1 MPPNASA
8 QHVHGAWRHGWRCRC
23 VVLGSCKGSAGHKEQ
38 EPWLRPG
45 HLCSASDLLS
55 GSGLLGA
62 FLRLP
67 LCAGGQGGASLSAE
81 KVLYTR
87 HQRCATPLRSSHY
100 LGGPV
105 ARRAV
110 VPLPL

>member
-1 MPPNASA
+1 MNASQRIGPTCA
-8 QHVHGAWRHGWRCRC
+8 WSMAPWMALPVRGAGT
-23 VVLGSCKGSAGHKEQ
+23 LKGSAGHKEQ

-105 ARRAV
+105 ARR
-110 VPLPL
+110 P